1 MTAGAGSGA
10 AGAGSRVAGADEAVR
25 RGAGSARRGGRGL
38 GRGAL
43 TVTSG
48 RVSDIWPQ
56 TASTPVKAPD
66 DASALSAAARNKRR
80 FAAAS
85 RDASR
90 PSPPA
95 PRMAPTGK
103 FPSNSGTSAGSGSH
117 EVLPI
122 PIGNIWQCGRGDT
135 PCRRPPGCPPRT
147 SGRLPGTSPARR
159 PQSSRRRLEHWRRSW
174 VRASRV
180 WEEYY
185 VISIESEDVNM
196 RIRKNIL
203 MTLAITLIATAPAWS
218 AEHAESARSGP

>member
-56 TASTPVKAPD
+56 AASTPVKAPD
-66 DASALSAAARNKRR
+66 DASAPSAAARNKRR

-85 RDASR
+85 RDASQ

-135 PCRRPPGCPPRT
+135 PCRRPPGC
-147 SGRLPGTSPARR
+147 SPADVRPPSRGRHRR
-159 PQSSRRRLEHWRRSW
+159 GGRKAQEGASSIGAGVGSAH
-174 VRASRV
+174 
-180 WEEYY
+180 
-185 VISIESEDVNM
+185 
-196 RIRKNIL
+196 
-203 MTLAITLIATAPAWS
+203 PAFGKS
-218 AEHAESARSGP
+218 TM

>member
-48 RVSDIWPQ
+48 RVSEIWPQ
-56 TASTPVKAPD
+56 AASTPVKAPD
-66 DASALSAAARNKRR
+66 NASAPNATARDKRR

-95 PRMAPTGK
+95 PRMAPTGEFPQILEHPPAPGLMRFCQ
-103 FPSNSGTSAGSGSH
+103 FPSGTFGNVAAGTHLAGD
-117 EVLPI
+117 
-122 PIGNIWQCGRGDT
+122 GRDA
-135 PCRRPPGCPPRT
+135 PRT
-147 SGRLPGTSPARR
+147 SGRLSGTSPARR
-159 PQSSRRRLEHWRRSW
+159 SQSSRRRLELWRRSW
-174 VRASRV
+174 SAH
-180 WEEYY
+180 
-185 VISIESEDVNM
+185 
-196 RIRKNIL
+196 
-203 MTLAITLIATAPAWS
+203 PAFGKS
-218 AEHAESARSGP
+218 TM